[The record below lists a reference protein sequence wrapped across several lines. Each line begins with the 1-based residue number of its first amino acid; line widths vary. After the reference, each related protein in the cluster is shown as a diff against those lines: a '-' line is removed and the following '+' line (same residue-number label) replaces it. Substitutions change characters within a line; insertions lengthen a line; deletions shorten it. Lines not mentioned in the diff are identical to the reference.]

1 MGAVAETLVE
11 APYKAVESVG
21 EAVGNAVEDVGNF
34 VNKEVIQ
41 PVAEAVENTVQAA
54 IDDPIGTAVK
64 VAAISTGNPYLIAA
78 ANTGVALAK
87 GASMDDALEA
97 GAKAAAFSYVAQG
110 VSDYVKPEYS
120 EYFADSPSLAA
131 AATNATASVA
141 ATAAVGGDPLEA
153 LIMSGAGSAADVIA
167 NKIPGYETLSKNE
180 QRALKTTIA
189 YELQGKDPSQALV
202 NQAVQVGVNYVK
214 NAPMDLAGQNIV
226 PASANT
232 PSAASQSD
240 VDAMIDGTYFDEN
253 PTVEDLA
260 NVGVDLTPFTVDY
273 GLSTGKD
280 PLGLKPSAPPE
291 VFNPDGS
298 VNYDLTSNYDPLG
311 LQFPKSPNINSMG
324 GGQGL
329 TTQAF
334 GSDTG
339 TVSESGVYDTSD
351 PTLTG
356 SSVIP
361 YRASYAPNTPDR
373 NQPTRKTPTG
383 QVTGQFGDYS
393 TNLDALAA
401 YLSGSMSTSPS
412 EKDSGVVKSTPELDL
427 RQPLDIS
434 FFDQL
439 LEQQK
444 EAAKNKSGV
453 VKIASGG
460 YMDTFFP
467 KRPVSIDEIL
477 QILEGKYH
485 G

>member
-1 MGAVAETLVE
+1 MGAVAETIVE
-11 APYKAVESVG
+11 APFKAVESVG
-21 EAVGNAVEDVGNF
+21 KSVGNAVEDVGNF

-41 PVAEAVENTVQAA
+41 PVAKAVEKTVQAA

-64 VAAISTGNPYLIAA
+64 IAAISTGNPYLIAA
-78 ANTGVALAK
+78 ANTGVALAH
-87 GASMDDALEA
+87 GASMDDALKA
-97 GAKAAAFSYVAQG
+97 GATAAAFSYVAEG
-110 VSDYVKPEYS
+110 VADYVKPEYS
-120 EYFADSPSLAA
+120 EYFADSPNLAA

-167 NKIPGYETLSKNE
+167 NKIPGYDTLSKNE

-226 PASANT
+226 PKSANT

-240 VDAMIDGTYFDEN
+240 VDAMIDGTYFDEK

-260 NVGVDLTPFTVDY
+260 NVGVDLKPFTVDY

-280 PLGLKPSAPPE
+280 PLGLKPSAQPE

-298 VNYDLTSNYDPLG
+298 VNYDITSSYDPLG
-311 LQFPKSPNINSMG
+311 LQLPESPNINSMG

-329 TTQAF
+329 TAPAF

-339 TVSESGVYDTSD
+339 TVTESGVYDPND

-361 YRASYAPNTPDR
+361 YRPSYAPSTPDKK
-373 NQPTRKTPTG
+373 QPAGKTPTG

-401 YLSGSMSTSPS
+401 YLSGSMNAKPS
-412 EKDSGVVKSTPELDL
+412 ERDSGVVKSTPELDL
-427 RQPLDIS
+427 GQPLDIS

-467 KRPVSIDEIL
+467 QQPVSIDEIL
-477 QILEGKYH
+477 RILEGKYH